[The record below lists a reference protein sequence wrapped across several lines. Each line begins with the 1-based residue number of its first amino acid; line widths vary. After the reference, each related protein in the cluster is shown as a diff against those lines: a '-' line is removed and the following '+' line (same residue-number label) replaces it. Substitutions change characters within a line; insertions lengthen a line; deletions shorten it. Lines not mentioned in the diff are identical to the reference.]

1 MSVWTTPATRSLGFL
16 VTPAVWNADIVNN
29 LIYLKTAPVFDTA
42 VIIGAATTA
51 GVRLDLESGTL
62 AVREGDDSAYAP
74 LIASVVNL
82 PSGGSIN
89 FASGDVTI
97 THSTDALA
105 FAGAA
110 NGYTFANGPLRPA
123 TNDGAALGTTTTQW
137 SDLFLASGAVINFD
151 NGDITVTHS
160 ANTLTFAGA
169 SSGYVFDD
177 HLKLTVGKYLDWGT
191 TVGSFGGRFGR
202 YVTGSFL
209 IGVPGTSASETFLIT
224 DSAGADIAEFRGD
237 KVTRLAGN
245 LGIGTSPSYRLDVTG
260 AAGSVVARF
269 NQATAGKTGIFLA
282 ENGSTRG
289 YFSQVGLYSGTSDGN
304 VGIFVETGYD
314 FQVATNGSATTKF
327 RVGTGGNIGINAT
340 ARLYLDGSA
349 GTGDTY
355 LVESSNN
362 QVQLVVGLQRKI
374 FAGYQTQSV
383 GTTATTILADA
394 EFFGSLVVV
403 TGNEFLTSNS
413 FCDVVMASRNVAPTV
428 VVTYNSNGSP
438 TARTYSRSGNA
449 LQLAMAANTYLVST
463 TALS

>member
-1 MSVWTTPATRSLGFL
+1 MSVWTTPTTRSTGLL
-16 VTPAVWNADIVNN
+16 VTASIWNTDIVNN

-74 LIASVVNL
+74 MITSVVNL

-97 THSTDALA
+97 THS
-105 FAGAA
+105 
-110 NGYTFANGPLRPA
+110 
-123 TNDGAALGTTTTQW
+123 
-137 SDLFLASGAVINFD
+137 
-151 NGDITVTHS
+151 

-169 SSGYVFDD
+169 TSYVFNQGVVEAGSTRLEEATAFLSNSGNTMIGWSSGISGYTNGSLILQARSSAAAPIVFV
-177 HLKLTVGKYLDWGT
+177 TGT
-191 TVGSFGGRFGR
+191 TTGLERMQISSSGNVGVGM
-202 YVTGSFL
+202 T
-209 IGVPGTSASETFLIT
+209 PT
-224 DSAGADIAEFRGD
+224 
-237 KVTRLAGN
+237 
-245 LGIGTSPSYRLDVTG
+245 YRLDVTAG
-260 AAGSVVARF
+260 AGAVAARF
-269 NQATAGKTGIFLA
+269 NQATTGKTGFIIA
-282 ENGSTRG
+282 ENLNTIAIVG
-289 YFSQVGLYSGTSDGN
+289 QVGLYTGNSDQN
-304 VGIFVETGYD
+304 FGIFAETGYD
-314 FQVATNGSATTKF
+314 FQVATNGSSTTKF
-327 RVGTGGNIGINAT
+327 RVTTGGNIGINAT

-355 LVESSNN
+355 FVESSNN
-362 QVQLVVGLQRKI
+362 RVELVVGLQRKI